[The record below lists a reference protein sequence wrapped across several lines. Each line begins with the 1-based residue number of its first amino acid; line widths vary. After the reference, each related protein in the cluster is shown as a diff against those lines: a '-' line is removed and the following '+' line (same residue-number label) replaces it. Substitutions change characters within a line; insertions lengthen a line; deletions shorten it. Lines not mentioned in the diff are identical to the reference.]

1 MTDAPSRPPLLA
13 SSDLAADFVL
23 DVLQTASDRP
33 DGSLAWPE
41 INRLAARWLRLDAEA
56 GVVNTSQLGHALVLE
71 MADHGLLEAET
82 TTTRDG
88 TLMVERVL
96 HPLIFGL
103 DFGRSLAA

>member
-1 MTDAPSRPPLLA
+1 RSP
-13 SSDLAADFVL
+13 
-23 DVLQTASDRP
+23 
-33 DGSLAWPE
+33 
-41 INRLAARWLRLDAEA
+41 RLDAEA

-103 DFGRSLAA
+103 DFGRSLAACGHRDYNDQRAAPETGAARHPCGRLCVTSPDCDAASGAPRFPPGC